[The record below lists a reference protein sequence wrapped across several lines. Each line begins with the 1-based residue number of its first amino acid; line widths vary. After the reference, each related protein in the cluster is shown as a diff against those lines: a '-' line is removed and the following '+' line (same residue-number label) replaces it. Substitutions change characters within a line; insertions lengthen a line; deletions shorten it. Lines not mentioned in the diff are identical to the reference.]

1 MGSNVHVGKK
11 IQRQSAIKST
21 RRIQNLTV
29 RQEQPLCSCLVAQK
43 VLVQSWFQ
51 FDRAIA
57 KGQDILQSSRA
68 GIRFALNK

>member
-1 MGSNVHVGKK
+1 M
-11 IQRQSAIKST
+11 
-21 RRIQNLTV
+21 TV

-57 KGQDILQSSRA
+57 KGQDILQSSHA
-68 GIRFALNK
+68 GIRFAYKK